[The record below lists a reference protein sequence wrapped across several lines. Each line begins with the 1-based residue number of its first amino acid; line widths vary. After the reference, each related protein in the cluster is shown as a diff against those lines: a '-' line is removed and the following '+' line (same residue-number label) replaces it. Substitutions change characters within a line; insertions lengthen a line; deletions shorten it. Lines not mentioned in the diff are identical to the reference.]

1 MTGRAASESAVDIA
15 IVGGGMVG
23 VSLAL
28 LLSHLK
34 AGWRIRVIESFP
46 LHSNATLPPSFD
58 GRSTALS
65 HSSREIFE
73 LAIAACRSH
82 RDPSSTR
89 FRSGPFWQDA
99 AHGCRTEPARA
110 GLCGREPPAG
120 RRIDGC
126 AAAGAGCRVDGTG
139 SGRGCQPVEWRYA
152 VAGFLRWHGCRRDDQ
167 CRSAGGGRWCAIP
180 NPSTVGD

>member
-28 LLSHLK
+28 LLSHLRL
-34 AGWRIRVIESFP
+34 GWRIRIIESFP

-73 LAIAACRSH
+73 LLGLWQSLDDGLTEIRQVHVSDRGH
-82 RDPSSTR
+82 FGRTR
-89 FRSGPFWQDA
+89 LTA
-99 AHGCRTEPARA
+99 TEQNLPA
-110 GLCGREPPAG
+110 PAG

-126 AAAGAGCRVDGTG
+126 AAAGAGC
-139 SGRGCQPVEWRYA
+139 
-152 VAGFLRWHGCRRDDQ
+152 
-167 CRSAGGGRWCAIP
+167 
-180 NPSTVGD
+180 